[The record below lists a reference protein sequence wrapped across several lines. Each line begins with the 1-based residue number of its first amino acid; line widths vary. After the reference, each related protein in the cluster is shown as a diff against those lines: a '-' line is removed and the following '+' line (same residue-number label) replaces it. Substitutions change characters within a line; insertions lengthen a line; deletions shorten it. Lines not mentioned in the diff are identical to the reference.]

1 MENISTDDLKI
12 LMEAGFLAANGGM
25 TKHAQK
31 IFEGVLAVRPDSE
44 YAYIGQAV
52 TLLAA
57 NQHDDAIKILRDE
70 ALRINPDCLQAKMIL
85 AMTLKMAGRGG
96 ECDRVVDQLH
106 RSGDN
111 AAKEFAN
118 SLFA

>member
-1 MENISTDDLKI
+1 MDNISTDDLKV

-25 TKHAQK
+25 TKQAQT
-31 IFEGVLAVRPDSE
+31 IFEGVLAVRPESE

-52 TLLAA
+52 TLLTSEK
-57 NQHDDAIKILRDE
+57 HDEAIKVLRDD

-85 AMTLKMAGRGG
+85 AMTLKLAGRGS

-106 RSGDN
+106 RSGDS

-118 SLFA
+118 ALFA